1 MDERLRPIERIR
13 NKKDFSEIYKKGR
26 RLKGRYFVLVFVPN
40 ELNYSRLG
48 VVVSKKVGQATVRN
62 RVKRRF
68 RELFRR
74 NKALLPG
81 NFDLVFVARPEIV
94 QLDWPGMREEYEALI
109 RRLGP

>member
-1 MDERLRPIERIR
+1 MDERLRAIERIR

-26 RLKGRYFVLVFVPN
+26 RLKGQYFVLVFAPN
-40 ELNYSRLG
+40 GLNYSRLG

-81 NFDLVFVARPEIV
+81 NFDLVLIARPEVV
-94 QLDWPGMREEYEALI
+94 QLDWQKMKEEYRALI
-109 RRLGP
+109 RRLGS

>member
-1 MDERLRPIERIR
+1 MDERLRPIDRIR

-40 ELNYSRLG
+40 GLNYSRLG
-48 VVVSKKVGQATVRN
+48 VVVSKKVGPARDRN

-74 NKALLPG
+74 NKSLLPG
-81 NFDLVFVARPEIV
+81 NFDLVLIARPEIV
-94 QLDWPGMREEYEALI
+94 QLDWQKMKEEYEVLI
-109 RRLGP
+109 RRLGS